1 MARHLGVPGT
11 YAGSTGALPWEGLD
25 EIARELR
32 LQPGDALADI
42 ACGRGGY
49 GIELAR
55 RCGARLF
62 GVDFS
67 AVALKHAET
76 TAHRHLEEHR
86 AGFAVGTLTA
96 TSLPSHGVNALLCTD
111 SVQFAEPPAAAL
123 EEFRRVLVSGG
134 RLALHH
140 LANPTRPDPRTP
152 PRISPHYVA
161 TRTPGVQGDHPGP
174 PRPLAGDRV
183 GAVRR
188 GGGHPERRPRPGPG
202 LDPARGPAVAG
213 TVRQPAAHRRL
224 RHRAVKQAQQLRSS
238 SENTRSA
245 RSPSMACNRVSRRR
259 RCACRASPL
268 ACSMRCSSAST
279 ADPAP
284 DRSSALKS
292 RPASR
297 NPPKGPFR
305 FSRDCRVLLNRCP
318 RTFWSERPRP
328 LSHVRAE
335 GRKRLPACAPGHCA
349 RRSAPGASSRTSR
362 PRPTPTRSVGCRRPG
377 RHPEAMCGRTASYRK
392 GRR

>member
-1 MARHLGVPGT
+1 MSAEQPNGRVPDSAYFDRWYADMDISPVKDEIMARHLGVPGT

-134 RLALHH
+134 RLALTTWQ
-140 LANPTRPDPRTP
+140 PTRPDPRTP
-152 PRISPHYVA
+152 PRIKALHLRRDLERLGFKEITLARRARWRAIEWALYEEVVA
-161 TRTPGVQGDHPGP
+161 TPNDGRD
-174 PRPLAGDRV
+174 LAL
-183 GAVRR
+183 ASI
-188 GGGHPERRPRPGPG
+188 
-202 LDPARGPAVAG
+202 
-213 TVRQPAAHRRL
+213 
-224 RHRAVKQAQQLRSS
+224 QQ
-238 SENTRSA
+238 E
-245 RSPSMACNRVSRRR
+245 
-259 RCACRASPL
+259 
-268 ACSMRCSSAST
+268 
-279 ADPAP
+279 
-284 DRSSALKS
+284 
-292 RPASR
+292 
-297 NPPKGPFR
+297 
-305 FSRDCRVLLNRCP
+305 
-318 RTFWSERPRP
+318 
-328 LSHVRAE
+328 
-335 GRKRLPACAPGHCA
+335 A
-349 RRSAPGASSRTSR
+349 RRSLEQFDSLQRIVVYATAP
-362 PRPTPTRSVGCRRPG
+362 
-377 RHPEAMCGRTASYRK
+377 
-392 GRR
+392 